1 MQLRPRALEVLR
13 IPQPEQKAAAARA
26 LLAAL
31 HEGVVRIDPAEELK
45 ADDGALPGRPALP
58 RLVAADQ
65 VPRRSP
71 FTLAGRAALL
81 HAIAHIEFNAIKNCL
96 YNSQVAAPKPAND
109 LRLLVH
115 PVLVRQATRG
125 RQPTSAVGGD

>member
-1 MQLRPRALEVLR
+1 MSGPRARKSIILKMDLRPRALEVLR
-13 IPQPEQKAAAARA
+13 IADPVQKAAATQA

-31 HEGVVRIDPAEELK
+31 HEGALQINPDAVLQ
-45 ADDGALPGRPALP
+45 ADDDALPGRPALP

-81 HAIAHIEFNAIKNCL
+81 HAIAHI
-96 YNSQVAAPKPAND
+96 
-109 LRLLVH
+109 
-115 PVLVRQATRG
+115 
-125 RQPTSAVGGD
+125 